1 VLFQVNGS
9 ILAAGSLSTQPAP
22 SGSALTE
29 LAVLRY
35 TVSGVPDTPFGTG
48 GGAFAPPA
56 SSGSLSDAASVAV
69 QTNGDIVA
77 GGLTT
82 LVGSGIAQFEV
93 ARFTGAGQID
103 PTFGKGGQVITSF
116 GGTNEFAT
124 VVLLQADGKIVA
136 VGNSSKVV
144 SPSTNAS
151 RFALA
156 RYLAE

>member
-1 VLFQVNGS
+1 
-9 ILAAGSLSTQPAP
+9 
-22 SGSALTE
+22 LTE

-56 SSGSLSDAASVAV
+56 SSGSLSDAASIAV

-82 LVGSGIAQFEV
+82 VVGSGIAQFEM
-93 ARFTGAGQID
+93 ARFTGA
-103 PTFGKGGQVITSF
+103 
-116 GGTNEFAT
+116 
-124 VVLLQADGKIVA
+124 GKIVA

-144 SPSTNAS
+144 SGSTNAS

-156 RYLAE
+156 RYLAQ

>member
-9 ILAAGSLSTQPAP
+9 ILAAGSLSTQPTP
-22 SGSALTE
+22 SGSPLTE

-56 SSGSLSDAASVAV
+56 SSGSLSDAASIAV

-82 LVGSGIAQFEV
+82 VVGSGIAQFEM

-103 PTFGKGGQVITSF
+103 PTFGTSF

-124 VVLLQADGKIVA
+124 VVLIQAGGKIVA

-144 SPSTNAS
+144 SGSTNAS

-156 RYLAE
+156 RYLAQ

>member
-1 VLFQVNGS
+1 
-9 ILAAGSLSTQPAP
+9 
-22 SGSALTE
+22 LTE

-56 SSGSLSDAASVAV
+56 SSGSLSDAASIAV

-82 LVGSGIAQFEV
+82 VVGSGIAQFGM

-103 PTFGKGGQVITSF
+103 PTFGSGGQVITSF

-124 VVLLQADGKIVA
+124 VVLIQAGGKIVA

-144 SPSTNAS
+144 SGSTNAS

-156 RYLAE
+156 RYLAQ